1 MKSLLVLRP
10 GATSRR
16 RRGTPTAKWGCTC
29 EPGILLHGFWERTSP
44 AAQGSP
50 QGAAPPHGEPRA
62 AGGRSGADSF
72 RGVKP
77 RPPCLTGSAAAGS
90 HGYPPDGAE
99 RSVSTESCPTPRLP
113 RTRVRGQFRDV
124 WPRPLEPETP
134 EAEIWGSRACRGGR
148 LVEVETSGRRLPLGE
163 LEYSKAGA
171 CHSTWASS
179 REWVSL
185 QAPPPHARQAPLHP
199 CEREVR
205 SLLPPPLL
213 PRPPL
218 MQG

>member
-1 MKSLLVLRP
+1 MRARHLAARVSGANVSSRAGQASGS
-10 GATSRR
+10 GATPRGAPSRGWPLGR
-16 RRGTPTAKWGCTC
+16 RLLPRGETA
-29 EPGILLHGFWERTSP
+29 
-44 AAQGSP
+44 
-50 QGAAPPHGEPRA
+50 
-62 AGGRSGADSF
+62 
-72 RGVKP
+72 
-77 RPPCLTGSAAAGS
+77 PPCLTGSAAAGS

-134 EAEIWGSRACRGGR
+134 EAEIWGSRACGGGR
-148 LVEVETSGRRLPLGE
+148 FVEVETSGRRLPIGE

-199 CEREVR
+199 CERGVR
-205 SLLPPPLL
+205 SLLPPPFL
-213 PRPPL
+213 PRPPP